1 MKTLEELKE
10 QMDEALRVYGDV
22 SIDYMFDASIE
33 NAYACDSAYA
43 VYQTAKSAY
52 EYKLEQE
59 SKK

>member
-10 QMDEALRVYGDV
+10 QMHEALRVYCDA
-22 SIDYMFDASIE
+22 SIDYMFEASIE
-33 NAYACDSAYA
+33 NSYASDNAYA
-43 VYQTAKSAY
+43 VYLAAKSAY